1 MPRAV
6 IFYQRPQSRRL
17 QTAVVFF
24 SSCGFLWSNLL
35 RRIKRILKKS
45 FAPSFT
51 QFLWLCVLEDI
62 DVIEPFFKR
71 GYKKVSV
78 FLLLL
83 FFQVLTSFMFFSE
96 KSTHHDTS
104 SVRILCYYDKYFLNN
119 CFKSFHFCFLLQVF
133 SFFFFSKR
141 FPNHLSHFSELF
153 LMISLWIESRSVIL
167 SVQCQ
172 VQVISSE
179 WVWPE

>member
-6 IFYQRPQSRRL
+6 IFYQRPQSCRL

-24 SSCGFLWSNLL
+24 SSCGFLWNNLL
-35 RRIKRILKKS
+35 RSIKRILKKS
-45 FAPSFT
+45 FALSFT
-51 QFLWLCVLEDI
+51 QFLRLCVLEDI

-104 SVRILCYYDKYFLNN
+104 CVRILCYYDKYFLNN
-119 CFKSFHFCFLLQVF
+119 CFKSFHFSFLLQVF
-133 SFFFFSKR
+133 SFFFSKR

-153 LMISLWIESRSVIL
+153 LMISLWIESRSVI
-167 SVQCQ
+167 
-172 VQVISSE
+172 
-179 WVWPE
+179 